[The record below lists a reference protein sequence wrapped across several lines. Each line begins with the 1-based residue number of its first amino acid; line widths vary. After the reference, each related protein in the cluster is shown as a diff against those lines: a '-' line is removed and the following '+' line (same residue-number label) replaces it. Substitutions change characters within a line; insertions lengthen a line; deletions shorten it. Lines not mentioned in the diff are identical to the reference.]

1 MAVDKAAERRMRRA
15 RRHARI
21 TSKIRGTRERPRLV
35 VSRSLRNIE
44 GQIVDDDRG
53 VTLTGYST
61 QAGDHDSLEA
71 PEGLDGKVAESWKA
85 GKKLA
90 ERALEKDIEK
100 VVFDRAGYPYHGRI
114 EAFADGARAGG
125 LDL

>member
-21 TSKIRGTRERPRLV
+21 TRKIRGTRERPRLV
-35 VSRSLRNIE
+35 VARSLRHME

-61 QAGDHDSLEA
+61 QSAEHEGVEA
-71 PEGLDGKVAESWKA
+71 PEGMDGKVAESWKA

-90 ERALEKDIEK
+90 ERARDNDIEK

-114 EAFADGARAGG
+114 EAFAEGARAGG
-125 LDL
+125 LDF